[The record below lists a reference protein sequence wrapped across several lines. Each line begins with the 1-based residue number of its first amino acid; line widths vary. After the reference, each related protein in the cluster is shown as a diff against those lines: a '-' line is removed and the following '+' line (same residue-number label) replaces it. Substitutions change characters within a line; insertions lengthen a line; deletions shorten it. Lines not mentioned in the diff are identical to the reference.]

1 MTVFEF
7 AVKEDEFAV
16 EESEFAV
23 TMVSYEHGSVAEW

>member
-7 AVKEDEFAV
+7 AVKEDEFAE

-23 TMVSYEHGSVAEW
+23 TMVSYDHGSVAEW